1 MKGYALSA
9 AAGMGL
15 AYRSGVADGADVR
28 FLLDIRDESLSVEE
42 CLSFVADPSA
52 GGVDLFLGAVRDG
65 DGGRSVAKL
74 AYSAH
79 PSALEQLRQ
88 IASEVAGGV
97 TVVAVAAIHRVG
109 ELAIGDAAVIVAVSA
124 VHRGEAFDA
133 CRLLIDRLKHEVP
146 IWKHQTFTDGRAEW
160 VAAC

>member
-1 MKGYALSA
+1 M
-9 AAGMGL
+9 AAGT
-15 AYRSGVADGADVR
+15 DVR
-28 FLLDIRDESLSVEE
+28 FLLDIRDEPLPVDE
-42 CLSFVADPSA
+42 CLTFVADPSA
-52 GGVDLFLGAVRDG
+52 GGISLFLGAVRDD
-65 DGGRSVAKL
+65 DGGRGVEKL

-79 PSALEQLRQ
+79 PSALDQLRQ
-88 IASEVAGGV
+88 IAREVAAGV
-97 TVVAVAAIHRVG
+97 PVVAVAAVHRVG
-109 ELAIGDAAVIVAVSA
+109 ELAIGDAAVVVAVSA

>member
-1 MKGYALSA
+1 V
-9 AAGMGL
+9 AAGT
-15 AYRSGVADGADVR
+15 DVR
-28 FLLDIRDESLSVEE
+28 FLLDIRDEPLPVDE
-42 CLSFVADPSA
+42 CLTFVADPSA
-52 GGVDLFLGAVRDG
+52 GGISLFLGAVRDD
-65 DGGRSVAKL
+65 DGGRGVEKL

-79 PSALEQLRQ
+79 PSALDQLRQ
-88 IASEVAGGV
+88 IAREVAAGV
-97 TVVAVAAIHRVG
+97 PVVAVAAVHRVG
-109 ELAIGDAAVIVAVSA
+109 ELAIGDAAVVVAVSA